1 MEFNSRRQAIEVASM
16 ATLGS
21 ELVLNIYLNRT
32 TKLFIVA
39 DVKETRKPN
48 PDEIL
53 LSRYKNGYPVN
64 DSLLNCL

>member
-1 MEFNSRRQAIEVASM
+1 MEFISRWHAIEIASM

-21 ELVLNIYLNRT
+21 ELVLDIYLNRT

-39 DVKETRKPN
+39 DVKITRKPN

-53 LSRYKNGYPVN
+53 LSRYKKGYPVN
-64 DSLLNCL
+64 ESLINCL